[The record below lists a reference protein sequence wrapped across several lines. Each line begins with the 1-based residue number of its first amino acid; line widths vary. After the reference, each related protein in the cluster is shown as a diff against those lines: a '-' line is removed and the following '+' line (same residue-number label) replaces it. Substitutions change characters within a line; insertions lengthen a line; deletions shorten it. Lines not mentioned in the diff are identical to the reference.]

1 MGKQLSYLAC
11 LGPLN
16 LLVLVY
22 AFVLKEVDL
31 PRPFPVGQGSFKSY
45 LPSKKIVLVLDY
57 QMGVLSN
64 PEICDVFGFLI
75 IVVVIIESFVYVNQT
90 MLCILLRAI
99 VDKKNLICCPAET
112 H

>member
-22 AFVLKEVDL
+22 ALVLKEVDL
-31 PRPFPVGQGSFKSY
+31 PRPFPVGQRSFKSY

-75 IVVVIIESFVYVNQT
+75 IVVVIIKSFVYVNQT

-99 VDKKNLICCPAET
+99 VDKKKSHLLPC
-112 H
+112 